1 MKNRIVQTLVI
12 VILLAGVGLVIFQN
26 IASSKE
32 LVREGKKAPDFTL
45 ETLDGSELRLEDLKG
60 KGVLI
65 NFWAT
70 TCTYCLSEMPAIEKQ
85 YQKYKDQGI
94 EVVGINIRENFA
106 TVSGYVRRLNVSFP
120 ILMDKSGE
128 VTNLYQIGP
137 LPHSIFLSPDGT
149 VKSIYIGEMSE
160 QVIEK
165 QLLAILP
172 SQK

>member
-1 MKNRIVQTLVI
+1 MKNRVVQMLVI
-12 VILLAGVGLVIFQN
+12 VVLLVGVGFVIFQN
-26 IASSKE
+26 ISSSKE

-45 ETLDGSELRLEDLKG
+45 ETLDGGNLRLEDLKG

-70 TCTYCLSEMPAIEKQ
+70 SCTYCLSEMPAIEKQ
-85 YQKYKDQGI
+85 YQKYKEQGI
-94 EVVGINIRENFA
+94 EVIGINIRENYA
-106 TVSGYVRRLNVSFP
+106 TVNGYVRRLNVSFP

-137 LPHSIFLSPDGT
+137 LPHTIYVSPEGT
-149 VKSIYIGEMSE
+149 VKSVYIGEMSE

-172 SQK
+172 TQK